1 MHSLDSAS
9 GFEPLGRGIE
19 ALRALLGYFIK
30 QTIHESNE
38 LKFSLIKIGFI
49 LSVIGMIWISLV
61 FLQGERISEEIA
73 LNPSNSYDLKLD
85 FDGSDIGYYK
95 VTMPEFS
102 GQSIFVQILDKS
114 NNVISEENVHTKM
127 SLGYFHF
134 ENSGTFTAKITNPS
148 ENQVNL
154 QVELG
159 ETNSKNMILPGIMIL
174 VGSIMIIVFS
184 YMKLKNYK
192 IAQPDENIS

>member
-1 MHSLDSAS
+1 VRRSCQK
-9 GFEPLGRGIE
+9 

-38 LKFSLIKIGFI
+38 LKFSLIKIGFV

-73 LNPSNSYDLKLD
+73 LNPSSSYDLKLD

-102 GQSIFVQILDKS
+102 GQQIFVQILDKN
-114 NNVISEENVHTKM
+114 NNVISEENIHTKM

-148 ENQVNL
+148 ENQINL

-174 VGSIMIIVFS
+174 VGSIMIIVSS